1 VALLVAALLS
11 FGAPRVYA
19 QLRVAVVDMQRALLE
34 TNDGRRAKNQL
45 KAQFEKLQEDLNRRQ
60 NGLKR
65 QKEEIEKQRNVLSA
79 AALQKRM
86 TEYQQAFEGLSKNYL
101 EYQQQLAQREAELTK
116 QILVNLQGVVRQF
129 GNSEGFT
136 LILDQGA
143 VVFSPTHIDLT
154 DRVIQAVQP
163 RAPRGR
169 GPGGGRGDPG
179 GRRHPGPSGGRRA
192 SRGGGLH
199 PAPALRVLGSVR
211 VASLD
216 TPPPPLSPRTVCGMS
231 ARRSS
236 PT

>member
-1 VALLVAALLS
+1 MLA

-60 NGLKR
+60 QGLKR

-86 TEYQQAFEGLSKNYL
+86 AEYQQAFEGLSKNYL

-154 DRVIQAVQP
+154 DRVIQAYNREHPEGAAPATPETPPAAGSTPARPAGNRPAAGGSTPHP
-163 RAPRGR
+163 RSE
-169 GPGGGRGDPG
+169 
-179 GRRHPGPSGGRRA
+179 SGGQ
-192 SRGGGLH
+192 SE
-199 PAPALRVLGSVR
+199 
-211 VASLD
+211 
-216 TPPPPLSPRTVCGMS
+216 
-231 ARRSS
+231 
-236 PT
+236 

>member
-1 VALLVAALLS
+1 MARSALSSPASERGRSRLVAVLVAALLA
-11 FGAPRVYA
+11 FGAPKVYA

-60 NGLKR
+60 QGLKR
-65 QKEEIEKQRNVLSA
+65 QKEEIDKQRNVLSA

-86 TEYQQAFEGLSKNYL
+86 GEYQQAFEGLSKNYL

-154 DRVIQAVQP
+154 DRVIQEYNRQHSAE
-163 RAPRGR
+163 A
-169 GPGGGRGDPG
+169 GGTE
-179 GRRHPGPSGGRRA
+179 A
-192 SRGGGLH
+192 T
-199 PAPALRVLGSVR
+199 PAPAAGGTRPAAARPATGGS
-211 VASLD
+211 
-216 TPPPPLSPRTVCGMS
+216 TPHP
-231 ARRSS
+231 RSS
-236 PT
+236 TQQAE

>member
-1 VALLVAALLS
+1 MARSALSAPASERGRSRLVAFLVAALLA

-60 NGLKR
+60 QGLKR

-86 TEYQQAFEGLSKNYL
+86 GEYQQAFEGLSKNYL

-154 DRVIQAVQP
+154 DRVIQEYNRQHGADAASETP
-163 RAPRGR
+163 AAPAAGGSRPAAR
-169 GPGGGRGDPG
+169 PAARPATGGG
-179 GRRHPGPSGGRRA
+179 
-192 SRGGGLH
+192 
-199 PAPALRVLGSVR
+199 
-211 VASLD
+211 
-216 TPPPPLSPRTVCGMS
+216 TPHPRTD
-231 ARRSS
+231 S
-236 PT
+236 PAGQ

>member
-1 VALLVAALLS
+1 VARRALSAPSTERGRIRLVAALVAAMLA

-60 NGLKR
+60 EGLKR

-86 TEYQQAFEGLSKNYL
+86 GEYQQAFEGLSKNYL

-116 QILVNLQGVVRQF
+116 QILVNLQGVVRQL
-129 GNSEGFT
+129 GNSDGYT

-143 VVFSPTHIDLT
+143 VVFSPSHLDLT
-154 DRVIQAVQP
+154 DRVIQEYN
-163 RAPRGR
+163 RAHTEPAAGAA
-169 GPGGGRGDPG
+169 PATGGGATTPATG
-179 GRRHPGPSGGRRA
+179 GARPAGARPAGTGATPHPRNESE
-192 SRGGGLH
+192 
-199 PAPALRVLGSVR
+199 
-211 VASLD
+211 
-216 TPPPPLSPRTVCGMS
+216 
-231 ARRSS
+231 
-236 PT
+236 

>member
-101 EYQQQLAQREAELTK
+101 ESQQQLAQREAELTK

-154 DRVIQAVQP
+154 DRVIQAYNREHPEGAAPAAGGAETPAAGGATPARPAAGGARPAAGGSTPHP
-163 RAPRGR
+163 RSE
-169 GPGGGRGDPG
+169 
-179 GRRHPGPSGGRRA
+179 SGGQ
-192 SRGGGLH
+192 SE
-199 PAPALRVLGSVR
+199 
-211 VASLD
+211 
-216 TPPPPLSPRTVCGMS
+216 
-231 ARRSS
+231 
-236 PT
+236 

>member
-1 VALLVAALLS
+1 MALLVAALLS

-154 DRVIQAVQP
+154 DRVIQAYNREHPEGAAPASTDAAPAAGGATPARPAGNRPAAGGSTPHP
-163 RAPRGR
+163 RSE
-169 GPGGGRGDPG
+169 
-179 GRRHPGPSGGRRA
+179 SGGQ
-192 SRGGGLH
+192 SE
-199 PAPALRVLGSVR
+199 
-211 VASLD
+211 
-216 TPPPPLSPRTVCGMS
+216 
-231 ARRSS
+231 
-236 PT
+236 

>member
-1 VALLVAALLS
+1 MARSALSAPASERGRSRLVAFLVAALLA

-60 NGLKR
+60 QGLKR

-86 TEYQQAFEGLSKNYL
+86 GEYQQAFEGLSKNYL

-154 DRVIQAVQP
+154 DRVIQEYNRQHTGEGAGSET
-163 RAPRGR
+163 RDAGAAPR
-169 GPGGGRGDPG
+169 
-179 GRRHPGPSGGRRA
+179 SGG
-192 SRGGGLH
+192 SRPAATGSTPH
-199 PAPALRVLGSVR
+199 PRSESGSN
-211 VASLD
+211 AQ
-216 TPPPPLSPRTVCGMS
+216 
-231 ARRSS
+231 
-236 PT
+236 